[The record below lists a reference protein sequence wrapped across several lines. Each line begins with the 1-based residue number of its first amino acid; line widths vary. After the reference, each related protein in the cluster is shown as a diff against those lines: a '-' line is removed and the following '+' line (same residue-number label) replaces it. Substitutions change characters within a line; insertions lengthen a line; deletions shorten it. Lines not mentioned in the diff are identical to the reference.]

1 MYPRVNPHKYHQP
14 EVKDMKKILIVD
26 DEDMNVELFVQLL
39 EDDYKL
45 LIARDG
51 QQGLEMAQQDMPD
64 LILMDMAMP
73 VMDGWEAT
81 RRIKSD
87 QELRNIPVIGVSSHA
102 MVGDAE
108 KAMEA
113 GCDAYLTK
121 PVDEDELFNKLKEYL
136 SD

>member
-1 MYPRVNPHKYHQP
+1 
-14 EVKDMKKILIVD
+14 MKKILIVD

-51 QQGLEMAQQDMPD
+51 QQGLEMAQQDRPD

-73 VMDGWEAT
+73 VMDGWETT

-87 QELRNIPVIGVSSHA
+87 PELKNIPVIGVSSHA
-102 MVGDAE
+102 MIGDAE
-108 KAMEA
+108 KAMKA

-121 PVDEDELFNKLKEYL
+121 PVDEDELFNKLQEYL
-136 SD
+136 QA

>member
-1 MYPRVNPHKYHQP
+1 M
-14 EVKDMKKILIVD
+14 
-26 DEDMNVELFVQLL
+26 QLL

-108 KAMEA
+108 KALKA